1 MFPINKRRSWVANAL
16 SAAVAIVLGLAIFT
30 SVAHAETPFDIT
42 SCLAG
47 EIKVISGSKE
57 LTVLGAEVRGIFRSN
72 HENKALDNMTIYC
85 IAVFR
90 IMSGKGTSIAY
101 CKGMD
106 PDGDVIVQ
114 EHRRDGPKVT
124 WKFLQGTG
132 KYKGITGGGTG
143 KVVARG
149 KPITPGTTQ
158 GCSRVTGTFQVPK

>member
-1 MFPINKRRSWVANAL
+1 MVSNNRCNTRIVTVL
-16 SAAVAIVLGLAIFT
+16 TVVVVIVLGLAIFP
-30 SVAHAETPFDIT
+30 SVAHAETPFDVT
-42 SCLAG
+42 CCYAG
-47 EIKVISGSKE
+47 EMKVISASKE
-57 LTVLGAEVRGIFRSN
+57 LTVLGVEGTGIFRSH
-72 HENKALDNMTIYC
+72 HENKALDNMTIYA
-85 IAVFR
+85 IGVFR
-90 IMSGKGTSIAY
+90 IEAGKGTSIAY

-158 GCSRVTGTFQVPK
+158 GCSRVTGTFEVPK